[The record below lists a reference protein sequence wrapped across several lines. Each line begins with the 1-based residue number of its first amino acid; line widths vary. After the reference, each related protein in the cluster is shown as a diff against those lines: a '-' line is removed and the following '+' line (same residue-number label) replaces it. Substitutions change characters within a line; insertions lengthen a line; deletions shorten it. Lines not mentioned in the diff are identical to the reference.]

1 MSRQGYLQPPSP
13 VSPAFSTK
21 MSPALRGRPFLMLDR
36 ASFARGSPDS
46 PASPTCI
53 RSPMYAGSP
62 NILPLSPSIGRRGN
76 DAMHCSRIVSSRES
90 ETGDSEDG
98 WMVVRQQ
105 NITQTIL
112 ASVAGQTPH
121 HSIIPGESEKTV
133 NVPHSVEKTETTE
146 SSGPAWNETDFPALK
161 SPAMEYLN
169 TSSQGTTTVKYV
181 SLPINYPH
189 S

>member
-1 MSRQGYLQPPSP
+1 MSRQGYFQPPSP

-62 NILPLSPSIGRRGN
+62 NILPLGPSIGRRGN
-76 DAMHCSRIVSSRES
+76 DAMHCSRIVSSRAS

-112 ASVAGQTPH
+112 ASVAGASNPTI
-121 HSIIPGESEKTV
+121 SGSSEKPV
-133 NVPHSVEKTETTE
+133 NVPHAVEKTEMAG
-146 SSGPAWNETDFPALK
+146 SRGPAWNETDFPPLK
-161 SPAMEYLN
+161 SPAMEFLN
-169 TSSQGTTTVKYV
+169 TSSQEAKIVTYV
-181 SLPINYPH
+181 NLPMNQPTY
-189 S
+189 